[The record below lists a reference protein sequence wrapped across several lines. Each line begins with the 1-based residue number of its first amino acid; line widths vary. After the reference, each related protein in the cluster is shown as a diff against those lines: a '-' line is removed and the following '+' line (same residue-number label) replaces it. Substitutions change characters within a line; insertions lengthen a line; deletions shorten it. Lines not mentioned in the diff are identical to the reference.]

1 MITNL
6 VRLLDVM
13 ADDELKRA
21 NEDHGER
28 FYSHHE
34 AYAVTLEEAQEAIDE
49 LVKVT
54 GLLHALWSCIKL
66 DYGVKKKKLEQLDM
80 YAING
85 AAELIQV
92 AAMARKW
99 KESGL
104 K

>member
-1 MITNL
+1 MITKI
-6 VRLLDVM
+6 VRLLDVV

-21 NEDHGER
+21 REQKGER

-34 AYAVTLEEAQEAIDE
+34 AYGVTLEEVQEAIEELDKAADQLDE
-49 LVKVT
+49 IW
-54 GLLHALWSCIKL
+54 GCIRL
-66 DYGVKKKKLEQLDM
+66 DYGVKKKNLEQLDM
-80 YAING
+80 CALNG

>member
-1 MITNL
+1 MITKL
-6 VRLLDVM
+6 VRLLDVV

-21 NEDHGER
+21 REQKGER

-34 AYAVTLEEAQEAIDE
+34 AYGVTLEEVQEAIDE
-49 LVKVT
+49 LDNVADQLEKIWGCV
-54 GLLHALWSCIKL
+54 KL
-66 DYGVKKKKLEQLDM
+66 DYGVKKKTLEQLDM